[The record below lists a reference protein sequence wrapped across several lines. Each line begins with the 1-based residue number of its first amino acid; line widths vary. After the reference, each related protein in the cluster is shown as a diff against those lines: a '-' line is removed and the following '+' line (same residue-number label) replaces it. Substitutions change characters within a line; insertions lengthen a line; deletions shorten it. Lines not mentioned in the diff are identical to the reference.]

1 MKYLLPTFIIL
12 PILEIYVFIKVGSSI
27 EAFNTIL
34 LVLLTAIIGLIF
46 LRVAGFQ
53 TLFNARKNFQSS
65 ELPAE
70 EILSGF
76 FLAIGG
82 VLLLIPGFITDVI
95 GFLCIFPIT
104 RTFILGWM
112 VQTLTSKAF
121 SGSSNGGPENDWIE
135 GEYKKHE

>member
-12 PILEIYVFIKVGSSI
+12 PILEIYLFIKVGSSI

-46 LRVAGFQ
+46 LRIAGFQ
-53 TLFNARKNFQSS
+53 TLFNARKDFQSS
-65 ELPAE
+65 EFPAE
-70 EILSGF
+70 EMFSGF

-104 RTFILGWM
+104 NLYFRM
-112 VQTLTSKAF
+112 
-121 SGSSNGGPENDWIE
+121 GGANP
-135 GEYKKHE
+135 YF